1 MNEIKEI
8 KKKWYRNNFVKTAL
22 IVIEIMLF
30 AAACVGVGVF
40 AGMYSNR
47 VPGDSSVYALSRR
60 FADEVFAES
69 SHEILNEI
77 NYEMRYAKL
86 REQGEAAVVD
96 LQEISEKAS
105 ADVNDILDHLTWKN
119 VSGLAYSV
127 EDLKKWA
134 ASGWEFEDY
143 SDDGEIIVCV
153 KSDGTYEYY
162 YYNDFVQKINSGELK
177 LQIDPSYVENYGT
190 EADVIQQF
198 LDHLKYGEPEG
209 NMDEYGIQYVSGSKN
224 STVEFTNVYRYPMMR
239 VEKYAPDGAS
249 DILEVVNTNPEWNGR
264 LSEAYSALGLALTII
279 SEFGNQGYQ
288 HYQEG
293 NTNLTYLYADI
304 DNRKVYT
311 NKSSYS
317 SYTGYEDALKEMKS
331 EGAYLLIKPQLADCE
346 TNLAGMEREVRTFS
360 YMPLQTW
367 YHILMENSPSGDYVF
382 AVQVD
387 TEFSVADSFAENRY
401 YYEKYSKWNS
411 RFALQAGIAIGVFLL
426 AGLVWLTII
435 AGKRPEDEEIH
446 LCAFDH
452 LFTEIAAV
460 LVFAVWVSPLF
471 VGLRFFSEET
481 ILNEAVLGGI
491 GCYTGALFLTG
502 YLSLVRRIKAR
513 SLWKDSI
520 LRYILIL
527 VKKLCKKLAGL
538 AEVYSRNTG
547 SKIKITL
554 MGAGFML
561 LHLGLI
567 IMIYGLP
574 TYIIIEKGPIIII
587 FLCMVDAVTMAYL
600 LLKADGSDRILEG
613 LKRISGGELQYK
625 ISLERLRGEQKVMAE
640 YINNIGSGLDAA
652 VENSLKSERMKTEL
666 ITNVS
671 HDIKTPLTSIINY
684 VDLLKREQFE
694 DPKICGYI
702 EVLEQKA
709 QRLKVLTEDVVEA
722 SKASTGNITL
732 EMADLDFV
740 EMVHQVIGEFEE
752 RFRERN
758 LTMMVHFTDEPS
770 VIYADGQR
778 MWRVLE
784 NIFNNVVKYAMEG
797 TRVYAELVN
806 KQKKIIF
813 TLKNISQQPLNI
825 SADELTERFI
835 RGDVSRNTEGSG
847 LGLSI
852 AKSLTELQGGEF
864 QLHLDG
870 DLFKVVIT
878 FMAR

>member
-1 MNEIKEI
+1 MNEI
-8 KKKWYRNNFVKTAL
+8 KKKWYRNNFVKAAL
-22 IVIEIMLF
+22 IVIELMLF
-30 AAACVGVGVF
+30 AAACVCVGVF
-40 AGMYSNR
+40 AGMYSNK
-47 VPGDSSVYALSRR
+47 VPGDSSVYALSRK
-60 FADEVFAES
+60 FADEVFAEA
-69 SHEILNEI
+69 SHEILDEI

-86 REQGEAAVVD
+86 REQGESAVVD

-105 ADVNDILDHLTWKN
+105 GDVSDILDHLTWKN

-134 ASGWEFEDY
+134 ASGWDFEEY
-143 SDDGEIIVCV
+143 SEDGGIIVCV
-153 KSDGTYEYY
+153 KSNGTYEYY
-162 YYNDFVQKINSGELK
+162 YYNDFVRKINSGELK
-177 LQIDPSYVENYGT
+177 LQIDPSYLGGYAGT
-190 EADVIQQF
+190 EADVLQQF

-209 NMDEYGIQYVSGSKN
+209 NMDEYGIQYVTGSKN
-224 STVEFTNVYRYPMMR
+224 NAVEFTNVYRYPRMLEEEY
-239 VEKYAPDGAS
+239 VPDGAS

-264 LSEAYSALGLALTII
+264 LSEAYSALELAFLII
-279 SEFGNQGYQ
+279 RESENQVYQ

-317 SYTGYEDALKEMKS
+317 SYAGYEDTLKEMKS

-367 YHILMENSPSGDYVF
+367 YHILMENCLSRDYVF

-411 RFALQAGIAIGVFLL
+411 RFALLAGIAIGVFLL
-426 AGLVWLTII
+426 AGIVWLTII
-435 AGKRPEDEEIH
+435 AGKRPENEEIH

-471 VGLRFFSEET
+471 GGFRLFSEET

-502 YLSLVRRIKAR
+502 YLSLVRRIKAK

-527 VKKLCKKLAGL
+527 VKKLCKKITGL
-538 AEVYSRNTG
+538 AEIYSRNTG

-561 LHLGLI
+561 LQFVLVLMLYQEPAVI
-567 IMIYGLP
+567 IL
-574 TYIIIEKGPIIII
+574 
-587 FLCMVDAVTMAYL
+587 LCAADGAAMLYL
-600 LLKADGSDRILEG
+600 LLKADGSERILEG

-625 ISLERLRGEQKVMAE
+625 IPLERLRGEQKVMAE

-797 TRVYAELVN
+797 TRVYAEIVN
-806 KQKKIIF
+806 KQKKVIF

-852 AKSLTELQGGEF
+852 AKSLTELQGGELN
-864 QLHLDG
+864 LHLDG